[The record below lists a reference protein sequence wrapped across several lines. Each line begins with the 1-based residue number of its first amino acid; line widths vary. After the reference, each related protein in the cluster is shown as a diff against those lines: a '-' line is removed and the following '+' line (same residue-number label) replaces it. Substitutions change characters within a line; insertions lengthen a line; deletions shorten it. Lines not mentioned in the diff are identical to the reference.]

1 MNGRLRQIRI
11 MQRIAAFTFLALS
24 GVATACAADRGAVR
38 LDGAVPYTAFIPAS
52 PSSGFNYPYFL
63 RLPSVPSA
71 GTPLRLIVETNNTG
85 VASDDSDLHLKA
97 ARRAT
102 ESGVGAFAANRLEL
116 PLLVPV
122 FPRPASDGGNLYTHA
137 LDTDSMDIQSGPMK
151 RLDLQLIAMIDDAIR
166 RLGANGMRV
175 DERVLMAGFS
185 ASATFANRFSMIHP
199 RRVAAVAMG
208 GFNSILMLPVEK
220 IDGTE
225 LPYPLGI
232 SDFTKRF
239 GHPFERERW
248 LAIPQFAFM
257 GENDTNDAVQY
268 DDAYPGEERR
278 KVYET
283 MGKAMPARW
292 AFIQE
297 AYRDAGAHLKPK
309 TYPGIGHGTNGPIN
323 NDIADFLATP
333 Q

>member
-1 MNGRLRQIRI
+1 M
-11 MQRIAAFTFLALS
+11 
-24 GVATACAADRGAVR
+24 
-38 LDGAVPYTAFIPAS
+38 
-52 PSSGFNYPYFL
+52 
-63 RLPSVPSA
+63 
-71 GTPLRLIVETNNTG
+71 IVETNNTG
-85 VASDDSDLHLKA
+85 VASDDPDLHLKA

-122 FPRPASDGGNLYTHA
+122 FPRPASDGGNLYTHT

-151 RLDLQLIAMIDDAIR
+151 RLDLQLIAMIDDTIR

-225 LPYPLGI
+225 LAYPLGI

-292 AFIQE
+292 AFIQA

-323 NDIADFLATP
+323 KDIADFLAAP